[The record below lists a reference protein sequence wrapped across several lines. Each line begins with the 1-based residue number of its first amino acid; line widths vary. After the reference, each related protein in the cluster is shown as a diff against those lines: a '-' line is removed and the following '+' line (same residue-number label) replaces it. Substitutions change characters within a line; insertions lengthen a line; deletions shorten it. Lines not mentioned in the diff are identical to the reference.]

1 MDPQTV
7 GWISIVLLFVLL
19 AIRVPIYLM
28 MGVLGIAGFWVLSGS
43 TTALKV
49 AGLVP
54 YTATASHDFSVMP
67 LFVLMGHLI
76 FHTGFTSEIYRSA
89 MLWLGRIPGGVAQ
102 ATVLAGAAFGAAS
115 ASSFAAVATLGKTT
129 IPEMTRMGVDR
140 KIAFGVVAI
149 SANLAQMIP
158 PSVFMVI
165 YGIIA
170 EQSIGKL
177 LVAGIIPGIIAT
189 AVYMVIIYIMVKRN
203 PKLAPVLE
211 DQPCWKERLLSLKSS
226 WGIIVIFVLVM
237 GGIYAGVFTPTEAG
251 GIGAFGTFVIALA
264 LRKINYDIMKSTL
277 FDTAKTT
284 GMILLIVATAF
295 IFSRFLS
302 ISRLPVLL
310 SDLLVNLDVPPMVIL
325 IGVMFMYIVLGCFLD
340 VLAIMFITLPIIL
353 PALEALGYDLIWI
366 GVLMVHLIGIASIT
380 PPFGLNL
387 FILKA
392 TLPDSDMKEIF
403 GGTFPFFIA
412 SVIVLVIYTA
422 FPQLSLWLPSLM

>member
-19 AIRVPIYLM
+19 ALRVPIYLM

-43 TTALKV
+43 STALKV

-76 FHTGFTSEIYRSA
+76 FHSGFTSEIYKSA
-89 MLWLGRIPGGVAQ
+89 RLWLGHIPGGVAQ

-129 IPEMTRMGVDR
+129 IPEMTRLGVDR
-140 KIAFGVVAI
+140 KIAYGVVVI

-177 LVAGIIPGIIAT
+177 LIAGIIPGVIAT
-189 AVYMVIIYIMVKRN
+189 IVYMVIIYIMVKRN
-203 PKLAPVLE
+203 PKLAPLIE
-211 DQPCWKERLLSLKSS
+211 ARPSWKDRLFSLKSS
-226 WGIIVIFVLVM
+226 WGIIVIFALVM
-237 GGIYAGVFTPTEAG
+237 GGIYGGVFTPTEAG
-251 GIGAFGTFVIALA
+251 AVGAFGTFVIALA
-264 LRKINYDIMKSTL
+264 LRKINYNIMRDTL
-277 FDTAKTT
+277 YDTAKTT

-302 ISRLPVLL
+302 ISRLPTML
-310 SDLLVNLDVPPMVIL
+310 SDLLVNLDVPRIVIL
-325 IGVMFMYIVLGCFLD
+325 LGVMLMYIVLGCFLD
-340 VLAIMFITLPIIL
+340 VLAVMFITLPIIL
-353 PALEALGYDLIWI
+353 PALEALGYDLIWM

-392 TLPDSDMKEIF
+392 TLPDSDLKEIF
-403 GGTFPFFIA
+403 SGIFPFFIA
-412 SVIVLVIYTA
+412 SVIVLAIYIA